1 MRSFFAF
8 RNKSRITRHLRD
20 LREAKAETYGQPTL
34 TLQQVK
40 EELDD

>member
-1 MRSFFAF
+1 MSQPEEPQEDYED
-8 RNKSRITRHLRD
+8 SEDLRD

-40 EELDD
+40 EQLDD